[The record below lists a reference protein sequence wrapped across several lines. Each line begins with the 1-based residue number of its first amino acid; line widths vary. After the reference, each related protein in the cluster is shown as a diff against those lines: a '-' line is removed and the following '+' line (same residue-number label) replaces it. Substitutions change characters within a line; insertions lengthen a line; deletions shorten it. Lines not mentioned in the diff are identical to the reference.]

1 MTFEPSAPREYS
13 VAEIEKLIETR
24 IRSGEYPVGARL
36 PTVRELAEQLGV
48 NKYSTERAYQALKRK
63 GYLDLTRGRGA
74 FVRHDD
80 PPAAAANSRWL
91 ARLDHVVE
99 QAQLN
104 QMTRAMVL
112 EEIHASVD
120 RIFGRAHENTRV
132 AFVECNPMDVQQLT
146 EQISDAVDHPLEGIL
161 LSDFMEQPKEI
172 AGRFDLIVTTFFHLG
187 EVSWALD
194 AELRHKVVGVLARP
208 THNTLLRIA
217 RLRAAT
223 IGVVVT
229 LASTIDNLVHI
240 IRTYHPAATIL
251 SAQVDDTPRMQAL
264 LQNAEVLVV
273 TRVTHEHLLEF
284 QPKIPVIVV
293 TFTID
298 QQSIDFMQTRIQS
311 QDTPLVPKEAP
322 AEIFRVHA

>member
-1 MTFEPSAPREYS
+1 MMPEPSEPREFS

-74 FVRHDD
+74 FVRHAD
-80 PPAAAANSRWL
+80 PPAAAANTRWL
-91 ARLDHVVE
+91 AKLDHVVE
-99 QAQLN
+99 QAQSN

-120 RIFGRAHENTRV
+120 RIFGHANENTRV

-146 EQISDAVDHPLEGIL
+146 EQISSAVEHPLEGVL
-161 LSDFMEQPKEI
+161 LSDFLERPREI

-187 EVSWALD
+187 EISWALD
-194 AELRHKVVGVLARP
+194 AELRHKVVGVLAQP
-208 THNTLLRIA
+208 THKTLLRIA

-264 LQNAEVLVV
+264 LQDAEVIIV
-273 TRVTHEHLLEF
+273 TRVTHNHLLEF
-284 QPKIPVIVV
+284 EPTLPVIVV

-298 QQSIDFMQTRIQS
+298 QQSIDFLQTRIHS
-311 QDTPLVPKEAP
+311 RAAPILPQDTPT
-322 AEIFRVHA
+322 EIFRVHA